1 MERLTEAFKGYEFFS
16 DDHHYELDGEKV
28 GTSVTTLIHD
38 FTNPFDKEKVA
49 MNQAIKYGV
58 DKDEILENWRLENLF
73 STVKGT
79 LVHEYAQ
86 GLWNGEEV
94 LPNYDEIKEVDI
106 NRLKKA
112 FDSSS
117 RQALKFYND
126 YKDKEKALIQ
136 GYECSEDLELYITK
150 ED

>member
-58 DKDEILENWRLENLF
+58 DKDEILENW
-73 STVKGT
+73 
-79 LVHEYAQ
+79 
-86 GLWNGEEV
+86 
-94 LPNYDEIKEVDI
+94 
-106 NRLKKA
+106 
-112 FDSSS
+112 
-117 RQALKFYND
+117 
-126 YKDKEKALIQ
+126 
-136 GYECSEDLELYITK
+136 
-150 ED
+150 